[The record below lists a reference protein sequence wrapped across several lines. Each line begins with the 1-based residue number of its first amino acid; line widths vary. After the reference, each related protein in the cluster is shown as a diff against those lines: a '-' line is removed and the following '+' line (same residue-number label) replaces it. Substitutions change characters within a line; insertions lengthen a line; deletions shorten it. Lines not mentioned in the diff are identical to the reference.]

1 MQARLVSNPLYIAK
15 DDLEILVLLP
25 QPLKSCSFLM
35 QVSNQYLQWE
45 VFFQT
50 KNWINYLYI
59 SVCNLISSLIENW
72 GSHACIASLY
82 PLGYLLKP

>member
-15 DDLEILVLLP
+15 DDPEILVLMP
-25 QPLKSCSFLM
+25 QPFKSCSFLM

-59 SVCNLISSLIENW
+59 SVCNLISSLIEKL
-72 GSHACIASLY
+72 GSPCLHSQ
-82 PLGYLLKP
+82 PLPTGLSP